1 MGRELIDFVLTNNS
15 KMRFYLNFN
24 KESRCSITAKEY
36 INEVEV
42 VIVDLLYLFPQ
53 NSPSSVEEN
62 LNFAEET
69 IAFVKLYYFI

>member
-1 MGRELIDFVLTNNS
+1 
-15 KMRFYLNFN
+15 MRFYLNFN

-62 LNFAEET
+62 LNFAEE
-69 IAFVKLYYFI
+69 IIVFV